1 MDAMDKVNLAE
12 KLSMFSEHYK
22 PRIVGQVNDCLIKLV
37 KFKGEFVW
45 HHHDVED
52 EMFYVV
58 RGEMTMKLGDRDVR
72 LRDGE
77 FLIVPR
83 GVEHMPVAER
93 EVHVMLIEPA
103 STLNTGNLRNDRT
116 VEQPEYI

>member
-1 MDAMDKVNLAE
+1 MDKVNLAE
-12 KLSMFSEHYK
+12 KLSLFSEYYRPK
-22 PRIVGQVNDCLIKLV
+22 IVGQVNDCLIKLV

-58 RGEMTMKLGDRDVR
+58 RGELTMKLRDREVH
-72 LRDGE
+72 LREGE

-83 GVEHMPVAER
+83 GAEHKPVAER

-116 VEQPEYI
+116 VEQPEWV